1 MDLLQK
7 IRKYENLHIVFWLIK
22 DSCWMLELKWLG
34 AVMMVPTLFLA
45 LYLVMKTFNSIDV
58 YISLAIFFWILAN
71 SYWMMM
77 EFFNDDHYKSLAA
90 IPFGLG
96 FIMVGVFYLKTYR
109 AKRLA
114 AQEQG

>member
-34 AVMMVPTLFLA
+34 AIMMVPTLFLA
-45 LYLVMKTFNSIDV
+45 VYLVIKTLNTPDV
-58 YISLAIFFWILAN
+58 YISMAIFFWIMAN

-77 EFFNDDHYKSLAA
+77 EFFNDNHYKNLAS

-96 FIMVGVFYLKTYR
+96 FIMVALFYLKSYQAR
-109 AKRLA
+109 RGAV
-114 AQEQG
+114 QEQR